1 MRQTNLYIQPGSA
14 MNLRFERALL
24 SEGVVEDVS
33 IGLGEDGRIQSVAR
47 GTPADGPLLRGLAL
61 PGMPN
66 LHSHAFQRAM
76 AGSAEVQATAEGSFW
91 GWRDVMY
98 RFVAHL
104 RPEDVEAI
112 AAFLYAEMLEAG
124 YTAVAEFHYLHHGEG
139 GRRYATPARLAHA
152 VRAAACTTAI
162 RHLLLPTLYQQGNFD
177 GRPLGDA
184 QQRFHHDTDEFL
196 RLVESLSAEDDDR
209 NRTGIALHSLR
220 AVPPA
225 ALQTVVAAARGRHS
239 PLPVHILIAEQQR
252 EVEDCLAATGRRP
265 VEWLLETG
273 HVTAG
278 WTLVH
283 ATHVT
288 AAELSGIAQS
298 GAVVGL
304 CPTTE
309 GNLGDG
315 VFPIDE
321 YCALGGVFG
330 VGSDSHVS
338 VDPRE
343 ELRLAEYN
351 VRLLRQRR
359 VLATDQRT
367 PNVGTALWQRAV
379 NGGARALDY
388 PVAGLAV
395 GAPADIVR
403 VDTHR
408 AEFAGAQA
416 DALLDHL
423 IFAPRPQAIG
433 DVWVGGQLV
442 VEGGRHRAR
451 SAIDAAYCATL
462 AYLKS
467 KGVA

>member
-1 MRQTNLYIQPGSA
+1 MH
-14 MNLRFERALL
+14 LRFERAVLP
-24 SEGVVEDVS
+24 EGVVEDVV
-33 IGLGEDGRIQSVAR
+33 IGIGEDGRIVSVAR
-47 GTPADGPLLRGLAL
+47 GTPTDGPLLRGLAM

-76 AGSAEVQATAEGSFW
+76 AGSAEVQASAEGSFW

-98 RFVAHL
+98 RFVEHL

-152 VRAAACTTAI
+152 VRAGARTTAI

-177 GRPLGDA
+177 GRPLGAA
-184 QQRFHHDTDEFL
+184 QQRFHHETDEFL
-196 RLVESLSAEDDDR
+196 RLVESLASEDDDR

-220 AVPPA
+220 AVPST
-225 ALQTVVAAARGRHS
+225 ALQSIVSAVRDHRRV
-239 PLPVHILIAEQQR
+239 LPVHIHIAEQQR
-252 EVEDCLAATGRRP
+252 EVDDCLAATGRRP
-265 VEWLLETG
+265 VEWLLDTG
-273 HVTAG
+273 HVNAG

-288 AAELSGIAQS
+288 AAELAGIAQS

-321 YCALGGVFG
+321 YCALGGHFG

-359 VLATDQRT
+359 VLATDRQT
-367 PNVGTALWQRAV
+367 PNVGAALWQRAV
-379 NGGARALDY
+379 AGGARSLDY
-388 PVAGLAV
+388 PAAGLTV

-403 VDTHR
+403 LDTDR
-408 AEFAGAQA
+408 AEFAGAQPGSF
-416 DALLDHL
+416 LDHF
-423 IFAPRPQAIG
+423 IFAPRPRAIA
-433 DVWVGGQLV
+433 DVWVGGEQV
-442 VEGGRHRAR
+442 VCAGRHRAR
-451 SAIDAAYCATL
+451 SALDLAYRDTL
-462 AYLKS
+462 DYLKS